1 MALRER
7 NGWLLSLILA
17 LWAVIVLVPI
27 LIALFVALKTPEQLL
42 GGPLSLPSSF
52 EWSNFSEAWKKGLMG
67 TSLVNS
73 VVISVSSVILII
85 LLSSA
90 AAYPLSRRKK
100 KWATATYLYFL
111 SGMMI
116 PFQMT
121 MIPLY
126 KLLSQLN
133 LIGKFAGPVLIYIAL
148 GLPFSV
154 FLYTAFYKSIPQEIE
169 ESALIDGC
177 GPYRTF
183 GSILFPLLKP
193 VTSTLLIMNTLTI
206 WNDFFVP
213 LLFLQSKSS
222 RTIPLSIYSFTGEFV
237 NQWNLIFAAVIIG
250 SLPLVL
256 LFLVLQKQFV
266 QGIASGAVKG

>member
-1 MALRER
+1 MALHNR
-7 NGWLLSLILA
+7 NSLLIWFILA
-17 LWAVIVLVPI
+17 LWAIVVLIPI
-27 LIALFVALKTPEQLL
+27 LIVVFVALKAPSELAQ
-42 GGPLSLPSSF
+42 GPLSIPASF
-52 EWSNFSEAWKKGLMG
+52 EWSNFVAAWNKGMMA
-67 TSLVNS
+67 NS
-73 VVISVSSVILII
+73 MINSIAIAGSSVILII
-85 LLSSA
+85 LFSSA

-100 KWATATYLYFL
+100 KWATITFLYFL

-133 LIGKFAGPVLIYIAL
+133 LIGKYPGPIFIYIAL
-148 GLPFSV
+148 GLPFSI
-154 FLYTAFYKSIPQEIE
+154 FLYSAFFKTIPQEIE

-183 GSILFPLLKP
+183 WSILFPLLKP

-213 LLFLQSKSS
+213 LLFLQGKSA

-237 NQWNLIFAAVIIG
+237 NQWNLIFAAVFIG

-256 LFLVLQKQFV
+256 LFLVLQKQFI
-266 QGIASGAVKG
+266 QGMSSGAVKG

>member
-1 MALRER
+1 MGLYNR
-7 NGWLLSLILA
+7 NSLLTRFILTFWAIVVLI
-17 LWAVIVLVPI
+17 PI
-27 LIALFVALKTPEQLL
+27 LIVVFVAIKAPSELAQ
-42 GGPLSLPSSF
+42 GPLSMPASL
-52 EWSNFSEAWKKGLMG
+52 EWSNFAAAWNKGAMSTSLMNSIAIAG
-67 TSLVNS
+67 TS
-73 VVISVSSVILII
+73 VITII

-100 KWATATYLYFL
+100 KWATVTYLYFL
-111 SGMMI
+111 AGMMI

-126 KLLSQLN
+126 KLLGQLN
-133 LIGKFAGPVLIYIAL
+133 LIGKYAGPIFIYIAL
-148 GLPFSV
+148 GLPFSI
-154 FLYTAFYKSIPQEIE
+154 FLYTAFFKSIPQEIE

-183 GSILFPLLKP
+183 WSILFPLLKP

-213 LLFLQSKSS
+213 LLFLQSKQA

-250 SLPLVL
+250 SLPLIL
-256 LFLVLQKQFV
+256 LFLVLQKQFI
-266 QGIASGAVKG
+266 QGMASGAVKG

>member
-1 MALRER
+1 MDLYNR
-7 NGWLLSLILA
+7 NSLLTRFILA
-17 LWAVIVLVPI
+17 LWAIVVLIPI
-27 LIALFVALKTPEQLL
+27 LIVVFVAVKAPSELAQ
-42 GGPLSLPSSF
+42 GPLSMPASLEWANFAAAWNQGAMSS
-52 EWSNFSEAWKKGLMG
+52 SLMNSIAIAG
-67 TSLVNS
+67 TS
-73 VVISVSSVILII
+73 VITII

-100 KWATATYLYFL
+100 KWATVTYLYFL

-126 KLLSQLN
+126 KLLGQLN
-133 LIGKFAGPVLIYIAL
+133 LIGKYPGPIFIYIAL
-148 GLPFSV
+148 GLPFSI
-154 FLYTAFYKSIPQEIE
+154 FLYTAFFKSIPQEIE

-183 GSILFPLLKP
+183 WSILFPLLKP

-213 LLFLQSKSS
+213 LLFLQSKQA

-250 SLPLVL
+250 SLPLIL
-256 LFLVLQKQFV
+256 LFLVLQKQFI
-266 QGIASGAVKG
+266 QGMASGAVKG

>member
-42 GGPLSLPSSF
+42 GGPLSLPTAF
-52 EWSNFSEAWKKGLMG
+52 EWSNFSEAWKKGMMG

-73 VVISVSSVILII
+73 VVISVSAVILII

-116 PFQMT
+116 PFQMA

-256 LFLVLQKQFV
+256 LFLVLQRQFV

>member
-1 MALRER
+1 MALHNR
-7 NGWLLSLILA
+7 NSVWISFMLAIWAIAVLI
-17 LWAVIVLVPI
+17 PI
-27 LIALFVALKTPEQLL
+27 LIVFFVAFKEPSEMAK
-42 GGPLSLPSSF
+42 GPLSMPASF
-52 EWSNFSEAWKKGLMG
+52 EWSNFAAAWNEGMMGSSLM
-67 TSLVNS
+67 NS
-73 VVISVSSVILII
+73 IAIAGSSVILII
-85 LLSSA
+85 LFSSA

-100 KWATATYLYFL
+100 KWATGLYLYFL

-126 KLLSQLN
+126 KLLGQLN
-133 LIGKFAGPVLIYIAL
+133 LIGKYPGPILIYIAL
-148 GLPFSV
+148 GLPFSI
-154 FLYTAFYKSIPQEIE
+154 FLYTAFFKTIPQEIE

-177 GPYRTF
+177 GPYRMF

-193 VTSTLLIMNTLTI
+193 ITSTLLIMNTLTI

-213 LLFLQSKSS
+213 LLFLQSKSA

-256 LFLVLQKQFV
+256 LFLVLQKQFI
-266 QGIASGAVKG
+266 QGMASGAVKG

>member
-1 MALRER
+1 MALHNR
-7 NGWLLSLILA
+7 NSFLIWFILA
-17 LWAVIVLVPI
+17 LWAIVVLIPI
-27 LIALFVALKTPEQLL
+27 LIVVFAALKAPSELAQ
-42 GGPLSLPSSF
+42 GPLSIPASF
-52 EWSNFSEAWKKGLMG
+52 EWSNFVAAWNKGMMA
-67 TSLVNS
+67 NS
-73 VVISVSSVILII
+73 MINSIAIAGSSVILII
-85 LLSSA
+85 LFSSA

-100 KWATATYLYFL
+100 KWATITFLYFL

-133 LIGKFAGPVLIYIAL
+133 LIGKYPGPIFIYIAL
-148 GLPFSV
+148 GLPFSI
-154 FLYTAFYKSIPQEIE
+154 FLYSAFFKTIPQEIE

-183 GSILFPLLKP
+183 WSILFPLLKP

-213 LLFLQSKSS
+213 LLFLQGKSA

-237 NQWNLIFAAVIIG
+237 NQWNLIFAAVFIG

-256 LFLVLQKQFV
+256 LFLVLQKQFI
-266 QGIASGAVKG
+266 QGMSSGAVKG